1 MLLEL
6 LRFATTDN
14 ATAGVLYI
22 DSVFECFTIEDGY
35 NAQKVAGETRIGQGL
50 YDVGVRTKGGSFNPK
65 YAERYPFHAGMLHL
79 LDVPEFTWVY
89 IHTGNT
95 ADHTQGCLLV
105 NQDIITGLHPSYRGR
120 GSVIAYEALYPKVI
134 EQALGGELKI
144 RIRDY
149 A

>member
-6 LRFATTDN
+6 LRFATTED
-14 ATAGVLYI
+14 ATAGALYI
-22 DSVFECFTIEDGY
+22 DGVFECFTVEDGW
-35 NAQKVAGETRIGQGL
+35 NANKVAGETRIHPGL
-50 YDVGVRTKGGSFNPK
+50 YEVGVRQTGGSFNPK

-95 ADHTQGCLLV
+95 PEHTKGCLLV
-105 NQDIITGLHPSYRGR
+105 NESITAAGTGA
-120 GSVIAYEALYPKVI
+120 GSRMAYANLYPKVI
-134 EQALGGELKI
+134 ESALAGDLTI

>member
-14 ATAGVLYI
+14 ATAGALYI

-50 YDVGVRTKGGSFNPK
+50 YDVGVRSEGGSFNPK

-79 LDVPEFTWVY
+79 LNVPEFTWVY
-89 IHTGNT
+89 IHTGNKHE
-95 ADHTQGCLLV
+95 HTKGCLLV
-105 NQDIITGLHPSYRGR
+105 NQSMSDYGWLQG
-120 GSVIAYEALYPKVI
+120 GSSVNAYTNLYPKVI
-134 EQALGGELKI
+134 EQALAGELQI

>member
-14 ATAGVLYI
+14 ATAGALYI

-95 ADHTQGCLLV
+95 HEHTAGCLLV
-105 NQDIITGLHPSYRGR
+105 NASLHSNPVVGAGSR
-120 GSVIAYEALYPKVI
+120 GSYERLYGQVI
-134 EQALGGELKI
+134 QSALGGELKI